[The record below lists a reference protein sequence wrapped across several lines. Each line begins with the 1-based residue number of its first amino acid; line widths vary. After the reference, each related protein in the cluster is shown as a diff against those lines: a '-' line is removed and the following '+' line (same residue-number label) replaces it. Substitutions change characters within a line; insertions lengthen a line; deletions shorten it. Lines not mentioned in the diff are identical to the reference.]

1 MLTRINLRPA
11 PRLVIARSLI
21 TRLSAVT
28 LAILTGVSLAACSQT
43 AVTHSPAP
51 APETAASAK
60 VPAPPHTAM
69 EAAPP
74 GEQNQLQIARLRDQR
89 SADAFSNVLA
99 IGPGDLIVVT
109 VPEVPELNKF
119 KVRVSEDNTVTL
131 PLAGVM
137 QVGGMTED
145 GLRRALYQ
153 RLQKPV
159 KNPDV
164 QIFVEQYHSRDVAVV
179 GMVQKPGLYSITT
192 RTDTI
197 LDMIN
202 QAGGMTADASSR
214 VLFIA
219 AAPGSNSSRNMRRME
234 LTRALAAREDQT
246 SPAAETKADTE
257 LSRDSAATADDVAAK
272 PLRIASHS
280 NAAAPGAGAGQ
291 NEAQLLSMLGANDPI
306 EIDVTASAR
315 TGALDLNVRPG
326 DTIIVPA
333 SGEVM
338 VDGWV
343 QNPGA
348 FRIVPGMTALSAVS
362 AAGGALFSQSAQVLR
377 AKPDGS
383 RVAMPLDL
391 ASVKS
396 GAEHDIT
403 VQAGDVVW
411 VNHTMSGAIPYG
423 LYEIFQKF
431 GTGMFFPAP

>member
-11 PRLVIARSLI
+11 PRFVIARSLI

-28 LAILTGVSLAACSQT
+28 LAILTGVSLIACSQT

-51 APETAASAK
+51 APEATKAAEVS
-60 VPAPPHTAM
+60 APPHTAM

-74 GEQNQLQIARLRDQR
+74 GAQNQLQIARLRDQR

-219 AAPGSNSSRNMRRME
+219 AAPGSNSRNMRRME

-246 SPAAETKADTE
+246 PPAAETKADTE

-272 PLRIASHS
+272 PLRVASRS
-280 NAAAPGAGAGQ
+280 TTAAAGTGAGQ

-377 AKPDGS
+377 ANPDGS

-396 GAEHDIT
+396 GAEHDIS